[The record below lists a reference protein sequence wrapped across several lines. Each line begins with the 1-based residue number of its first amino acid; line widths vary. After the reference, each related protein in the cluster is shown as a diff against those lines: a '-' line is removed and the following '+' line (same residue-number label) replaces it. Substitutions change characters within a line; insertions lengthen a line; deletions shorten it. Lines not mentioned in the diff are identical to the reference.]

1 MGSEPGLG
9 LGESEGDGLL
19 TAAAGSQILFL
30 LLGGSIQV
38 QSLQAQDVHVQAL
51 TDGGRHAAEF
61 LDDDSLLD
69 VAHAKAVVLLGEGDA
84 DEAALSQLLVN
95 VVGELG
101 MLLAIADLNHLTL
114 LDLVDT
120 GLQNGLSKVLRKV
133 VDHLLVFIQF
143 EFHVKI
149 PPVK

>member
-1 MGSEPGLG
+1 M
-9 LGESEGDGLL
+9 
-19 TAAAGSQILFL
+19 
-30 LLGGSIQV
+30 
-38 QSLQAQDVHVQAL
+38 
-51 TDGGRHAAEF
+51 
-61 LDDDSLLD
+61 
-69 VAHAKAVVLLGEGDA
+69 AHAKAVVLLGEGDA

-114 LDLVDT
+114 LDLVDA
-120 GLQNGLSKVLRKV
+120 GLQNSLSKVLRKV

>member
-1 MGSEPGLG
+1 MKPH
-9 LGESEGDGLL
+9 
-19 TAAAGSQILFL
+19 F
-30 LLGGSIQV
+30 
-38 QSLQAQDVHVQAL
+38 
-51 TDGGRHAAEF
+51 
-61 LDDDSLLD
+61 
-69 VAHAKAVVLLGEGDA
+69 
-84 DEAALSQLLVN
+84 SQLLVN

-114 LDLVDT
+114 LDLVDA

>member
-1 MGSEPGLG
+1 M
-9 LGESEGDGLL
+9 
-19 TAAAGSQILFL
+19 
-30 LLGGSIQV
+30 
-38 QSLQAQDVHVQAL
+38 
-51 TDGGRHAAEF
+51 
-61 LDDDSLLD
+61 
-69 VAHAKAVVLLGEGDA
+69 AHAKAVVLLGEGDA

-101 MLLAIADLNHLTL
+101 MRLAIADLNHLTL

-120 GLQNGLSKVLRKV
+120 GLQNSLSKVLRKV

>member
-1 MGSEPGLG
+1 M
-9 LGESEGDGLL
+9 
-19 TAAAGSQILFL
+19 
-30 LLGGSIQV
+30 
-38 QSLQAQDVHVQAL
+38 
-51 TDGGRHAAEF
+51 
-61 LDDDSLLD
+61 
-69 VAHAKAVVLLGEGDA
+69 AHAKAVVLLGEGDA

-114 LDLVDT
+114 LDLVDA

>member
-1 MGSEPGLG
+1 
-9 LGESEGDGLL
+9 
-19 TAAAGSQILFL
+19 
-30 LLGGSIQV
+30 
-38 QSLQAQDVHVQAL
+38 
-51 TDGGRHAAEF
+51 
-61 LDDDSLLD
+61 
-69 VAHAKAVVLLGEGDA
+69 
-84 DEAALSQLLVN
+84 
-95 VVGELG
+95 

-114 LDLVDT
+114 LDLVDA

>member
-1 MGSEPGLG
+1 M
-9 LGESEGDGLL
+9 
-19 TAAAGSQILFL
+19 
-30 LLGGSIQV
+30 
-38 QSLQAQDVHVQAL
+38 
-51 TDGGRHAAEF
+51 
-61 LDDDSLLD
+61 
-69 VAHAKAVVLLGEGDA
+69 AHAKAVVLLGEGDA